1 MEEENKTLVAVG
13 YARIVRFGDL
23 RDLDRQAQRIY
34 DFCQE
39 HGAELRVVLSEEGDR
54 SMSWQILEDMV
65 QHYSGTLGM
74 VIVAEMDSLSRDV
87 GWLLL
92 KQAEFEA
99 EYGVTIVSAK
109 GSQLSLDKHGG
120 MTMG

>member
-1 MEEENKTLVAVG
+1 MGN
-13 YARIVRFGDL
+13 
-23 RDLDRQAQRIY
+23 
-34 DFCQE
+34 
-39 HGAELRVVLSEEGDR
+39 
-54 SMSWQILEDMV
+54 
-65 QHYSGTLGM
+65 
-74 VIVAEMDSLSRDV
+74 LSRDV

-109 GSQLSLDKHGG
+109 DSQLSLDKHGG

>member
-1 MEEENKTLVAVG
+1 
-13 YARIVRFGDL
+13 
-23 RDLDRQAQRIY
+23 
-34 DFCQE
+34 
-39 HGAELRVVLSEEGDR
+39 
-54 SMSWQILEDMV
+54 MSWKILEDMV
-65 QHYSGTLGM
+65 QHCAGALDM
-74 VIVAEMDSLSRDV
+74 VVVAEMGNLSRDV

-109 GSQLSLDKHGG
+109 DSQLSLDKHGG